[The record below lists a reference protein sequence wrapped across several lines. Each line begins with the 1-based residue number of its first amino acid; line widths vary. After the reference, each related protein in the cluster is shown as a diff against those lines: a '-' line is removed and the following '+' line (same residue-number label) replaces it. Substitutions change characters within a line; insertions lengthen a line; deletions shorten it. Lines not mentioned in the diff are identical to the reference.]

1 MASATGRKGQDG
13 GLALRL
19 ELEQGRGAPRA
30 RVLAGPAELAPGVRL
45 ASLVGEPVGP
55 ASELGGAW
63 RVLEARLEIAAEA
76 LARAVEVLVGREV
89 AGWRIG
95 QVALDLGGD
104 AAVLTLTG
112 PADAGWPAVVQI
124 ELAARIEGAGVRVSP
139 RRVWATGPLA
149 PAAGDLCAR
158 IASRLADGSG
168 VVAVAGGVWIDPGA
182 ALRRA
187 VVRSGGRAP
196 RTDGVVPARV
206 RVEGPGVRVQ
216 LVRQDRVEETGLF
229 GQVAADMSGGAVDDP
244 LAGLR
249 AALRSGDRRRALAEL
264 DRFPALPGHPGAR
277 RLARALAQVR
287 AELLRFSDRG
297 AAALRAWLAAAP
309 DDPAAWWRFVVQHA
323 RAGDAEGVARGLAAL
338 ERTPGPPGAALRR
351 RAAWATVLAQRL
363 GAAGRA
369 VAGLE
374 EVAWEGSAGALA
386 AGWRALA
393 LARAGDAG
401 VAGEAVEA
409 AVDEAIALGGARAW
423 CDAAALR
430 ARVAEMV
437 LRSGRVDAEAA
448 GLLRRLIGASEGT
461 GAERQGGGDRAEE
474 TEGAGASAVS
484 AEVVADDAGHEADPD
499 EAARVLAGF
508 YARHGR
514 WEELVELLGRAL
526 VRQAGP
532 ARAATLERLAE
543 VHRRLGDAGSAEQAL
558 RLALAEPGA
567 EVEALHEALVACLE
581 DQGRS
586 AAAAEHAAGCVA
598 AELTAEP
605 PATTSPARARL
616 LLRLARLRRAALDDL
631 AGAARAFEAYGCY
644 AELPVDGLEALAL
657 RYREQGRYEALA
669 AVLRLRLA
677 GAGAGEGAAIHRRL
691 AELFDGPLP
700 RPLLAAEHH
709 ARAFL
714 GDPSGQAEAGERAR
728 ALLLTAGAAAAG
740 PVLDGLAGMSEAA
753 GRWVAGLREALARAT
768 AGEGAAARIEAL
780 TRELGRA
787 SGARAIALARELA
800 HARLAAGDEEGALG
814 TCLEEHGAG
823 DIPLLALAAGLLER
837 RERWPELVQ
846 VCERAAGL
854 AGAAGD
860 GEAQAGWLT
869 RAAQVCVD
877 HAEHP
882 RRAMHDARRLLLE
895 ACAAGPRCEAARA
908 SLIPLAFAERRF
920 DEVRRAGAELRALG
934 GLDYDV
940 LVLAA
945 LTEAWLSGQVET
957 AQAIGPRHP
966 EAVLRRLLWPALAR
980 IALEVAREGALA
992 QLDAVLTAAA
1002 ALVAGELRAGL
1013 RAWAAGRP
1021 LHAGVA
1027 LALGRLVEPAGRR
1040 GLAEEAGDAADAGL
1054 AEGTGCA
1061 GRAGLVG
1068 GTGDSAGAGQ
1078 AGRGLAEETG
1088 DAGRGRGLRQ
1098 LAAFMVPQGAIAAE
1112 VAGLP
1117 VITLPIAGG
1126 RESALEAR
1134 EAIAEVLS
1142 AMVKETGGI
1151 RAPGEPPGPPDGAL
1165 AGVLALAEAE
1175 LGRLRAA
1182 LGLRLPVYAL
1192 PGGPDG
1198 GVGIRNDRE
1207 PGLVVY
1213 PALARLPAGER
1224 RFRLALAAV
1233 LIRGGLA
1240 IVLDPQGA
1248 SLHELLAALHHL
1260 ADPAQAPGLPG
1271 AQTIVRTWRSRG
1283 WTGER
1288 LTPAQREA
1296 LAAELRFWRRDR
1308 AGVARLAYL
1317 LRRDGL
1323 GAAAGLSGAL
1333 DGALLAIGRDARL
1346 LGEPGERAALQVLAT
1361 DEAQWL
1367 LRSAGLFDEERGST

>member
-63 RVLEARLEIAAEA
+63 RVQEARLEIAAEA
-76 LARAVEVLVGREV
+76 LARAVEGLIGREV

-104 AAVLTLTG
+104 AAVLTLAG

-124 ELAARIEGAGVRVSP
+124 ELAARIDGAGVRVSP

-187 VVRSGGRAP
+187 ILRSGGRAP

-229 GQVAADMSGGAVDDP
+229 GQVAEDMAGGTVDDP

-249 AALRSGDRRRALAEL
+249 AALRGGDRRRALAEL

-374 EVAWEGSAGALA
+374 EVAWEGSADALA

-423 CDAAALR
+423 CDAAELR

-461 GAERQGGGDRAEE
+461 GAEGQGGRDRAEE
-474 TEGAGASAVS
+474 TESERGSGGSAEADEAGA
-484 AEVVADDAGHEADPD
+484 EADAAGEEADPD

-616 LLRLARLRRAALDDL
+616 LLRLARLRREALDDL

-669 AVLRLRLA
+669 AVLRMRLA

-728 ALLLTAGAAAAG
+728 ALLLTAGAAAGG
-740 PVLDGLAGMSEAA
+740 PVLDGLAGMSEEA
-753 GRWVAGLREALARAT
+753 GRWVAGLREALARAA
-768 AGEGAAARIEAL
+768 AGAGAAARIEAL
-780 TRELGRA
+780 TGELSRA

-957 AQAIGPRHP
+957 ARAIGPRHP

-980 IALEVAREGALA
+980 IALEVAREGTLA

-1040 GLAEEAGDAADAGL
+1040 GLAEEAGEAWL
-1054 AEGTGCA
+1054 VEGTGEA
-1061 GRAGLVG
+1061 RRAGLVE
-1068 GTGDSAGAGQ
+1068 GTGG
-1078 AGRGLAEETG
+1078 
-1088 DAGRGRGLRQ
+1088 AGRGRGLRQ

-1112 VAGLP
+1112 VAELP

-1182 LGLRLPVYAL
+1182 LGLRLPVHAL

-1207 PGLVVY
+1207 PGLVVH
-1213 PALARLPAGER
+1213 PALARLPAAER

-1260 ADPAQAPGLPG
+1260 ADPAEAPGLPG

-1323 GAAAGLSGAL
+1323 GAAAGLAGAL